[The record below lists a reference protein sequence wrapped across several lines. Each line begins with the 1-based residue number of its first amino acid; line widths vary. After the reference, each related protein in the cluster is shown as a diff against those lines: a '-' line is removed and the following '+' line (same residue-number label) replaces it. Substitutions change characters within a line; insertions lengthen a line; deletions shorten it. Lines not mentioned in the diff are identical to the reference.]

1 MSIPS
6 TTTTVNGLP
15 ATTSAGLIHAATPSV
30 TLADFLRTVF
40 GDADP
45 WLCAAADGNDRAGF
59 FGARASK
66 CNLDGAG
73 WTQTNNYYCIGVL
86 KPGAPTRAN
95 AHWESGPVVVI
106 DDVGEKT
113 DADKVRDCLGEPSFV
128 VQSSPGSQQWG
139 YLLVEPITDADVMAQ
154 MQKALTI
161 KFFGGID
168 PGQEALVRYM
178 RLPCGVNNKPTRVSA
193 NGGTAPA
200 VYLAS
205 WEPGRRFFW
214 QDMAEDLGDAWDHA
228 AGAHTQL
235 ASHVQTLS
243 VAEAIERGD
252 YIIAAFEAL
261 GMIKGAQGSQ
271 GYIEVVC
278 PWEHTHTKAD
288 DRTGWNPELFLRG
301 QSAFK
306 CHHSDNGEDTS
317 NDGVERELRSRLGA
331 AEFDALRGEAAART
345 QTHTLKTFASA
356 LPSDHDMMRFAL
368 KGMATLQAGVAT
380 ATQPRV
386 PTDWVSY
393 GLNAPQAPIPQ
404 RRRICDGFARGEVT
418 YIAAQP
424 ATGKS
429 AIGSVAFPL
438 AMSAG
443 RADLV
448 GEPVAFERTG
458 DVYLVSNEDNADMVR
473 KRAAAWMMHCG
484 VTRADLRHDTLV
496 NKVQGFVAVQK
507 LGRDGAVELGADMI
521 ELGMRVKNAQCDVAM
536 VILDTQAAV
545 FSGINENDN
554 GEAGAVGRVLTAWA
568 KEHNVS
574 LVIVHHM
581 PKANGRAGGGGDQGA
596 VRGAGAYAG
605 MMRNQV
611 TLVQMP
617 DELAE
622 RLRDQRDRDAWV
634 IYEGGKANHSAKAS
648 RRWFRKHIVN
658 VPVEDER
665 NPGAPASDPTPVF
678 VYDAAGPDFGF
689 DPNKAESLFQVTAI
703 VCDALN
709 AGTALRVRA
718 PASGDMLPAP
728 EIIAERL
735 GLGVSADDA
744 RKALKNALK
753 AGLVEEGDGPRNAS
767 GNYPK
772 VYRPTQKGAELVEE
786 RRLSAA
792 DMDAAD
798 TADDLI

>member
-1 MSIPS
+1 MSIAAAPA
-6 TTTTVNGLP
+6 TVNITL
-15 ATTSAGLIHAATPSV
+15 TEFLAGVFHG
-30 TLADFLRTVF
+30 AD
-40 GDADP
+40 A
-45 WLCAAADGNDRAGF
+45 WLCAAADGNDRTGF
-59 FGARASK
+59 FGARASR
-66 CNLDGAG
+66 CDLDGAG
-73 WTQTNNYYCIGVL
+73 WANTNNYYCIGIL
-86 KPGAPTRAN
+86 KDGAPTRAN

-113 DADKVRDCLGEPSFV
+113 DADSVRDCLGEPSFI

-139 YLLVEPITDADVMAQ
+139 YLLHTPITDPDIMAQ

-161 KFFGGID
+161 AFFGGID

-200 VYLAS
+200 VYMAA
-205 WEPGRRFFW
+205 WNPTRRFHW
-214 QDMAEDLGDAWDHA
+214 QDMAEDLGHDWDAA

-235 ASHVQTLS
+235 ASHVATMS
-243 VAEAIERGD
+243 VSEAIERGD
-252 YIIAAFEAL
+252 YILAAFEAL

-317 NDGVERELRSRLGA
+317 NDGVERELAQRLGTA
-331 AEFDALRGEAAART
+331 KFNTLRGEAMARVASHTT
-345 QTHTLKTFASA
+345 QTFASA
-356 LPSDHDMMRFAL
+356 LPSDADMMKFAL
-368 KGMATLQAGVAT
+368 KGMATVQAGVSAAT
-380 ATQPRV
+380 APRL

-393 GLNAPQAPIPQ
+393 GLNAPAAPIPQ

-448 GEPVAFERTG
+448 GEPTAFERTG

-473 KRAAAWMMHCG
+473 KRAAAWMQHNN
-484 VTRADLRHDTLV
+484 VPRAQLRHDTLV
-496 NKVQGFVAVQK
+496 NKVQGFVAVVK
-507 LGRDGAVELGADMI
+507 AGRDGAVELGDDMV
-521 ELGMRVKNAQCDVAM
+521 ELGARIDAANAAGGDVAM
-536 VILDTQAAV
+536 TILDTQASV

-554 GEAGAVGRVLTAWA
+554 GDAGAVGRVLTAWA
-568 KEHNVS
+568 KKHNVA

-581 PKANGRAGGGGDQGA
+581 PKANGRAGGAGDQGA
-596 VRGAGAYAG
+596 VRGAGAFAG

-617 DELAE
+617 DDMVE
-622 RLRDQRDRDAWV
+622 RLKNPRDRDQWV

-648 RRWFRKHIVN
+648 RRWFRKHIVH

-703 VCDALN
+703 VCDLLN
-709 AGTALRVRA
+709 SGTALRVRA
-718 PASGDMLPAP
+718 PANGDMLPAP
-728 EIIAERL
+728 DVIAERL

-744 RKALKNALK
+744 RRALKNAIK
-753 AGLVEEGDGPRNAS
+753 AGLVEEGDGPRTIT

-772 VYRPTQKGAELVEE
+772 VFRPTKKGSDMVEE
-786 RRLSAA
+786 RRLSSA
-792 DMDAAD
+792 DMDAVES
-798 TADDLI
+798 ADDLI